1 MSTLTESQSLS
12 VGNKLDDL
20 EIERFSISSFNGFRR
35 NRFTWYLR
43 YVLGFKSR
51 WPMVGAW
58 RGQAIEDALMR
69 GMSVKDESA
78 ESLVAYGTLTF
89 QRKVAEKLISVYP
102 NVIDGYDAERIGKLL
117 EGMTKDKFP
126 GAIKSIIESHLRLN
140 ENEDLVE
147 YLYPESKDF
156 LKYIKQIEKQYSIID
171 EAIPEAVQW
180 YRAQEAK
187 YDYQKKITFNGWD
200 LGRPVIGYTDIE
212 FLPFGTD
219 LKSGQ
224 KMPKTWN
231 DVSLDYKL
239 QASFY
244 SLATGKP
251 WKIIYVSKLSN
262 DQAKENIIAHLN
274 MEGLSSKDI
283 AKKYKEFSPDGSGTT
298 EPTVIKI
305 LDIVT
310 KPEWEVNVPIRVFD
324 LPLDE
329 VDYYNRINR
338 FTGEAILNVIK
349 SCRRDHLEE
358 DMRFHCLGDL
368 EHMFIDK
375 DEKKKIKEVWGFELE
390 DAEEA
395 A

>member
-1 MSTLTESQSLS
+1 MSTLTETQTKS
-12 VGNKLDDL
+12 VSNKLSDL

-58 RGQAIEDALMR
+58 RGQAIESAVMR
-69 GMSVKDESA
+69 GMTVKEETI
-78 ESLVAYGTLTF
+78 ESLVAYGILTF

-102 NVIDGYDAERIGKLL
+102 KVIEGYDAEKIGQLL
-117 EGMTKDKFP
+117 QGMTKEKFP
-126 GAIKSIIESHLRLN
+126 DAIRTIIESHFRLN
-140 ENEDLVE
+140 EGEDLVE
-147 YLYPESKDF
+147 YLTPESKDYS
-156 LKYIKQIEKQYSIID
+156 KYLKQIEKQYAIIE
-171 EAIPEAVQW
+171 EAIPEAVKW
-180 YRAQEAK
+180 YKEQSSK
-187 YDYQKKITFNGWD
+187 FDYQKRITYSGWD
-200 LGRPVIGYTDIE
+200 LGIPVLGFTDIE
-212 FLPFGTD
+212 FVDFGTD

-231 DVSLDYKL
+231 DVALDYKL

-262 DQAKENIIAHLN
+262 DQVKENIIAELN
-274 MEGLSSKDI
+274 SKGYSSKEI
-283 AKKYKEFSPDGSGTT
+283 ATKFKDYSPDGKGTT
-298 EPTVIKI
+298 EPTVLKTLEII
-305 LDIVT
+305 NS
-310 KPEWEVNVPIRVFD
+310 EGWEPHIPIRVFD
-324 LPLDE
+324 LPPEE

-338 FTGEAILNVIK
+338 FTGESILNVIK

-375 DEKKKIKEVWGFELE
+375 DEKKKIKDVWGFELVE
-390 DAEEA
+390 EEA